1 MKINDLNRLI
11 MVCGIGLLTAC
22 ASTSPT
28 HFYTL
33 EAQSQHSAVTN
44 STTTKKL
51 LIGIGPL
58 SLSALLDRSQI
69 VTRTENNT
77 IEMADFDQW
86 AAPLKDNVIA
96 VLSKN
101 VATLQ
106 PNMIVRGYP
115 WSVYGNMDYRVI
127 IDITRFDTLRGKSV
141 NLEANWAIMEEKN
154 HTIVSNGQT
163 KIEQRLNDEKYQ
175 SVAQGLSKLL
185 SDFSQQIAL
194 ALVQI
199 MPKAVRE

>member
-11 MVCGIGLLTAC
+11 MACGISLLTAC
-22 ASTSPT
+22 ASTPPT

-33 EAQSQHSAVTN
+33 EAQSQHPAVTN

-58 SLSALLDRSQI
+58 SLPALLDRSQI

-86 AAPLKDNVIA
+86 AAPLKENVIA

-101 VATLQ
+101 VATLK
-106 PNMIVRGYP
+106 PNMTVRGYP

-163 KIEQRLNDEKYQ
+163 KIEQRLNDEKYL

-199 MPKAVRE
+199 TP

>member
-1 MKINDLNRLI
+1 MA
-11 MVCGIGLLTAC
+11 CGISLLTAC
-22 ASTSPT
+22 ASTPPT

-33 EAQSQHSAVTN
+33 EAQSQHPAVTN

-58 SLSALLDRSQI
+58 SLPALLDRSQI

-77 IEMADFDQW
+77 IEMADFDLW
-86 AAPLKDNVIA
+86 AAPLKENVIA

-141 NLEANWAIMEEKN
+141 NLEANWAIMEEK
-154 HTIVSNGQT
+154 TIPLSVMVKQKLNSDSMMKNT
-163 KIEQRLNDEKYQ
+163 KASHKDLASYSVILVNKLPWRLFK
-175 SVAQGLSKLL
+175 
-185 SDFSQQIAL
+185 
-194 ALVQI
+194 
-199 MPKAVRE
+199 